1 MSLRSHLSGQAKFLQ
16 DSGFEVL
23 LIGSDLGG
31 LAEMGL
37 DEGVRVVNLPMP
49 RNPSPWRDCLALMVL
64 IGILV
69 RERPSL
75 LVYGTPKAAL
85 LGAVAGTLTRAPVRV
100 YVLHGLRLE
109 TLTGL
114 RRGWMTGIEW
124 LVMQLSTRVVAVSA
138 GLRELVIES
147 GLAARPKIQVLGYG
161 SSNGIDGTRFVR
173 SSTSAQNRERT
184 ELTVDPRDF
193 VYVFLGRLT
202 SDKGIDDLIDAF
214 HVVRRDRNNQ
224 RLLLVGDI
232 EGSAEE
238 KQRLNARIECAPGV
252 LHHSYRADVREVLS
266 SCNCLVLPTYRE
278 GLPNVLLEAAALA
291 LPVIASNATG
301 VRDIVE
307 NHRTG
312 LIVPVHD
319 TGLLAT
325 AMRDVRDAYPQALAR
340 AERAR
345 AHVCL
350 RFERSAVWNHWLTFF
365 SGLTPI
371 DGLSRAPLTGSD
383 AGRLPSVDTPGST
396 IGTGIGTRR

>member
-1 MSLRSHLSGQAKFLQ
+1 
-16 DSGFEVL
+16 
-23 LIGSDLGG
+23 
-31 LAEMGL
+31 
-37 DEGVRVVNLPMP
+37 
-49 RNPSPWRDCLALMVL
+49 MVL

-109 TLTGL
+109 TLPGL
-114 RRGWMTGIEW
+114 RRGWMAVIEW
-124 LVMQLSTRVVAVSA
+124 FVMRLSTRVVAVSA
-138 GLRELVIES
+138 CLRELVIES
-147 GLAARPKIQVLGYG
+147 RLVARPKIQVLGHG

-173 SSTSAQNRERT
+173 SSASAQHRERI
-184 ELTVDPRDF
+184 ELTVDPGDF

-214 HVVRRDRNNQ
+214 QVVRADRDNQ

-232 EGSAEE
+232 EGSTEE
-238 KQRLNARIECAPGV
+238 RQRLIARIECAPGV
-252 LHHSYRADVREVLS
+252 LHHGYRTDVREVLS
-266 SCNCLVLPTYRE
+266 SCDCLVLPSYRE

-307 NHRTG
+307 DQRTG

-319 TGLLAT
+319 TGLLAA
-325 AMRDVRDAYPQALAR
+325 AMRDVRDAYPQARAR

-345 AHVCL
+345 AHVSL
-350 RFERSAVWNHWLTFF
+350 RFERTAVWNHWLTFF
-365 SGLTPI
+365 IGLTPI
-371 DGLSRAPLTGSD
+371 DALSRATITGSD
-383 AGRLPSVDTPGST
+383 AGCLPSVDAPGST
-396 IGTGIGTRR
+396 IGTRIGTCR